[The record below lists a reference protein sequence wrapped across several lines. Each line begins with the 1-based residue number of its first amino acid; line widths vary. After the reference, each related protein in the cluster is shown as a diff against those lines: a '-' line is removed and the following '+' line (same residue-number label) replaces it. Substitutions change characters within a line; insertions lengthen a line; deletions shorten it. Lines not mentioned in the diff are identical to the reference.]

1 MPETG
6 EGTREPWEYSLYIP
20 NDPRAVTI
28 CRRTLRL
35 ILTMHGL
42 IRLVDVAELLATEL
56 VANAVCHTKGPAA
69 LRVRWSAGV
78 LRIGAW
84 DADPE
89 PPEPPEASCGAG
101 SAAALGAASEPPP
114 AGGDSPSS
122 AANPPPPAQ
131 PMAAQSPPNIP
142 ATIPAPSAAP
152 STQAGAAMTVP
163 AQAEAT
169 TTTAT
174 TTTTTVTTVATTGSA
189 FLK

>member
-1 MPETG
+1 MPESG
-6 EGTREPWEYSLYIP
+6 SEPWEYSLYIP

-89 PPEPPEASCGAG
+89 PPEPPGKLEQLGEVEEGRGLALVRACSDLWGWQPLSRFGNRGKYVWCELAS
-101 SAAALGAASEPPP
+101 
-114 AGGDSPSS
+114 
-122 AANPPPPAQ
+122 
-131 PMAAQSPPNIP
+131 
-142 ATIPAPSAAP
+142 
-152 STQAGAAMTVP
+152 
-163 AQAEAT
+163 
-169 TTTAT
+169 TA
-174 TTTTTVTTVATTGSA
+174 
-189 FLK
+189 